1 MAPIFVFFQ
10 NFSVPADVPVPT
22 FSFANDLAL
31 FAVLAVG
38 NRPVRCTLKQA
49 FQVSLV
55 VNLVIVALLAGGE
68 LVSAVS

>member
-10 NFSVPADVPVPT
+10 NLSVPADVPVPT

-38 NRPVRCTLKQA
+38 NRPVRLMLEQY
-49 FQVSLV
+49 
-55 VNLVIVALLAGGE
+55 GE
-68 LVSAVS
+68 ILNQGAVPD

>member
-10 NFSVPADVPVPT
+10 NLSVPADVPVPT

-38 NRPVRCTLKQA
+38 NRPVRRTLEQHGKFLNQWS
-49 FQVSLV
+49 VPD
-55 VNLVIVALLAGGE
+55 
-68 LVSAVS
+68 